1 MSKSL
6 KNYPDPMLVCNE
18 MGADAVRL
26 YLANSP
32 LVRAE
37 TLNFDKDGVTMVVRT
52 VFIPWYNVYR
62 LLTQNIERW
71 ENTTGR
77 KFYYDE

>member
-6 KNYPDPMLVCNE
+6 RNYPDPTLVCNE
-18 MGADAVRL
+18 LGADAVRL

-37 TLNFDKDGVTMVVRT
+37 TLNFSKKGVKMVVRT

-62 LLTQNIERW
+62 FLL
-71 ENTTGR
+71 
-77 KFYYDE
+77 

>member
-6 KNYPDPMLVCNE
+6 KNYPDPMLVCNA

-32 LVRAE
+32 LVKAE
-37 TLNFDKDGVTMVVRT
+37 ALNFNKKGVNMVVRT

-62 LLTQNIERW
+62 FLL
-71 ENTTGR
+71 
-77 KFYYDE
+77 